1 MEAIDGTSP
10 VTGKSSVE
18 RMMTKTEQAPPA
30 KTFLTKDEAAE
41 HIRCSVRTLDRM
53 KNIPRI
59 KRGGRILYSRA
70 SLDAAMLA
78 LETK

>member
-1 MEAIDGTSP
+1 MSATAA
-10 VTGKSSVE
+10 E
-18 RMMTKTEQAPPA
+18 RAAAARQEY
-30 KTFLTKDEAAE
+30 LTKVEAAK

-53 KNIPRI
+53 KEIPRI

-78 LETK
+78 LESK

>member
-1 MEAIDGTSP
+1 
-10 VTGKSSVE
+10 
-18 RMMTKTEQAPPA
+18 MMTKTETAPAA
-30 KTFLTKDEAAE
+30 KTYLTKDEAAE

-53 KNIPRI
+53 KLPRI

-78 LETK
+78 LESK

>member
-1 MEAIDGTSP
+1 MPAF
-10 VTGKSSVE
+10 
-18 RMMTKTEQAPPA
+18 APPA
-30 KTFLTKDEAAE
+30 ATPSQQYLTKVEAAQ

-59 KRGGRILYSRA
+59 RRGGRVLYSRA

-78 LETK
+78 LETESR

>member
-1 MEAIDGTSP
+1 
-10 VTGKSSVE
+10 
-18 RMMTKTEQAPPA
+18 MTKTQQAAPA
-30 KTFLTKDEAAE
+30 RTYLTKDEAAD

-53 KNIPRI
+53 KIPRI

-78 LETK
+78 LESK